1 MGDIGIYDLL
11 LHKRDVSFSV
21 LGLYV
26 WLELGGYNVVSFVH
40 PENRIPISLKMKIK
54 EKVLYDKLAML
65 KVRVQQAIGEVIDGH
80 VIKQDVYVSKQLNS
94 EATMSIENENVVYA
108 YGSPIGFRSL
118 LNDKRVHGQLR
129 NETFIFAAIGRS
141 KVDEA
146 SGDIKSIFHA
156 YSVGQIVWP
165 FTEFNNFVIKN

>member
-26 WLELGGYNVVSFVH
+26 WLELGGYNVVRFVH

-65 KVRVQQAIGEVIDGH
+65 KVRVQQAIGEVID
-80 VIKQDVYVSKQLNS
+80 
-94 EATMSIENENVVYA
+94 
-108 YGSPIGFRSL
+108 
-118 LNDKRVHGQLR
+118 
-129 NETFIFAAIGRS
+129 
-141 KVDEA
+141 
-146 SGDIKSIFHA
+146 
-156 YSVGQIVWP
+156 
-165 FTEFNNFVIKN
+165 